1 MLKNPSPGVSHVK
14 VNESLALAGR
24 AMKSSKVN
32 PVTFP
37 AECLP
42 TLLILF
48 SLPWSFTNL
57 K

>member
-1 MLKNPSPGVSHVK
+1 VSHVK
-14 VNESLALAGR
+14 VRDSLALAGR
-24 AMKSSKVN
+24 AIKSRRVN

-48 SLPWSFTNL
+48 SFP
-57 K
+57 